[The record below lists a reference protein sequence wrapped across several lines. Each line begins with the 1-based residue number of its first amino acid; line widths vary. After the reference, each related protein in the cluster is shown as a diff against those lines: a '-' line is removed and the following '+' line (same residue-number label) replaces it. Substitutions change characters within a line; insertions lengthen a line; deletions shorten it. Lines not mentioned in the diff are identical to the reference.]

1 MSHIIPCSQT
11 ALHLLF
17 FYKGKASKENSSTTH
32 KGMFL
37 YCSYQK
43 YSPALLIL
51 FLKSTQYW
59 RAKIH
64 PGHDGLKILEP
75 RLLSSL
81 RVSQTTTSTYCQL
94 LASRSSA
101 TPFKSFFSLSD
112 HTEGTT
118 GTHWFIHKD
127 FLFSRVYKHTHT
139 GCTSCRQK
147 NKSQE
152 EAVNYSKH
160 CWLATMHI
168 ECWTSPALGDCL
180 HEVFPSLETP
190 ISLTIK
196 AACSPCSPGCTA
208 DCC

>member
-101 TPFKSFFSLSD
+101 TPCKSFFTVCQITLKEPQE
-112 HTEGTT
+112 HTDSFTRTFYFPGFTN
-118 GTHWFIHKD
+118 THI
-127 FLFSRVYKHTHT
+127 LV
-139 GCTSCRQK
+139 
-147 NKSQE
+147 
-152 EAVNYSKH
+152 A
-160 CWLATMHI
+160 L
-168 ECWTSPALGDCL
+168 PADKK
-180 HEVFPSLETP
+180 
-190 ISLTIK
+190 ISHRK
-196 AACSPCSPGCTA
+196 KP
-208 DCC
+208 

>member
-51 FLKSTQYW
+51 FLKSMQYW
-59 RAKIH
+59 RRAEIH
-64 PGHDGLKILEP
+64 TGHDGLKILEP

-81 RVSQTTTSTYCQL
+81 RVSQTTTSTYCKL

-101 TPFKSFFSLSD
+101 TPCKSFFTVCQIALKEPRE
-112 HTEGTT
+112 HTDSFTRTFYFPGFTNT
-118 GTHWFIHKD
+118 YWLH
-127 FLFSRVYKHTHT
+127 FLKT
-139 GCTSCRQK
+139 
-147 NKSQE
+147 KSKLQE

-160 CWLATMHI
+160 FWLETAHI
-168 ECWTSPALGDCL
+168 EC
-180 HEVFPSLETP
+180 
-190 ISLTIK
+190 
-196 AACSPCSPGCTA
+196 
-208 DCC
+208 